1 MKSVTNGFG
10 RDDNWHMHDNEFE
23 FRDRPCCHE
32 RVLSE
37 TSGPKRKETQL
48 VVGIFSF

>member
-10 RDDNWHMHDNEFE
+10 IVDNWHMHDNEFE
-23 FRDRPCCHE
+23 CKDRLGCHE

-37 TSGPKRKETQL
+37 TSDPEHKEK
-48 VVGIFSF
+48 